1 MLNPHVPAETL
12 KATNRSGRVSYY
24 LYSDYAMFRAMSK
37 FKLFQLY
44 LVVEK
49 GLSGLS
55 ADAYTHD
62 LMLYEHLVGRD
73 CGNVDSKSFSK
84 FLKILREKGYASTSI
99 TRAVVSL
106 RVYRKYLFLIGEKTS
121 DSDIFL
127 ETPKCW
133 SLIPEVLSEQEVAL
147 LLTGK
152 EDTHEQVIIE
162 LIYACGLRV
171 SEASGLNCFD
181 MGKDTLFVKGKGGKD
196 RIVPIAEKTRNRIA
210 NYLLLER
217 RHEDKEAPLFVNSK
231 GKRISR
237 QEIWSYIKAAALRAG
252 IKKNVSPHT
261 LRHSYATH
269 MLERGADLR
278 VIQELL
284 GHSSI
289 TTTERYTHISKKKL
303 KESFVKFHPLADE

>member
-1 MLNPHVPAETL
+1 
-12 KATNRSGRVSYY
+12 
-24 LYSDYAMFRAMSK
+24 MSK
-37 FKLFQLY
+37 FKLFRLY

-49 GLSGLS
+49 GLSKLTG
-55 ADAYTHD
+55 DAYIND
-62 LMLYEHLVGRD
+62 LMLYEQLTGAD
-73 CGNVDSKSFSK
+73 CGNVDSKGFSK

-121 DSDIFL
+121 NSDIFL

-133 SLIPEVLSEQEVAL
+133 SLIPEVLSEEEVSL
-147 LLTGK
+147 LLEGK
-152 EDTHEQVIIE
+152 DDTHEHVIIE
-162 LIYACGLRV
+162 MIYACGLRV
-171 SEASGLNCFD
+171 SELCSLNCFD

-196 RIVPIAEKTRNRIA
+196 RIVPIADKTRNRVA
-210 NYLLLER
+210 SYLLLER
-217 RHEDKEAPLFVNSK
+217 RHEDKKAPLFVNSK

-237 QEIWSYIKAAALRAG
+237 QEIWSSIKAAAGRAG

-303 KESFVKFHPLADE
+303 KDSFLKFHPLGDSE